1 VGFATAVGYDG
12 GMTDTSASPRRR
24 FQFRLRT
31 LLIGVTLFCIVGG
44 WFGNQVRI
52 GANLKAV
59 RDEIAIKH
67 GYHVVFH
74 NKLGASNLSC
84 FLQALTGTSV
94 VDRIEVAST
103 SKLSEDEEALIRKT
117 FPEARIEVQAQ
128 TGIPGTQP
136 DGK

>member
-1 VGFATAVGYDG
+1 MTAP
-12 GMTDTSASPRRR
+12 SPRRR

-52 GANLKAV
+52 GANRKAV

-74 NKLGASNLSC
+74 NQLGATNISC
-84 FLQALTGTSV
+84 FLQALTGTSL
-94 VDRIEVAST
+94 VDRIEVDST
-103 SKLSEDEEALIRKT
+103 SKLSDAEEAIIRET

-128 TGIPGTQP
+128 SGIPGTQP